1 MLQDKDLTDKRLKL
15 ELEQEDIKEK
25 LSSTSED
32 LDMRVRCYRETQMSA
47 SQRNSAI
54 RGEDT
59 QVRMRRRAEIL
70 CSHTCLEKFLE
81 DESTKQVRDQGITR
95 GSLSTWRRAARSR
108 NITSPS

>member
-47 SQRNSAI
+47 SLCNSAA
-54 RGEDT
+54 RT
-59 QVRMRRRAEIL
+59 RR
-70 CSHTCLEKFLE
+70 
-81 DESTKQVRDQGITR
+81 
-95 GSLSTWRRAARSR
+95 
-108 NITSPS
+108 

>member
-32 LDMRVRCYRETQMSA
+32 LDMRVCCYRETQMSA

-59 QVRMRRRAEIL
+59 
-70 CSHTCLEKFLE
+70 
-81 DESTKQVRDQGITR
+81 
-95 GSLSTWRRAARSR
+95 
-108 NITSPS
+108 